1 MTSKA
6 TGTSNGHRDPCTKCS
21 SKNPAEANGG
31 PIANGVDSCQHTQHN
46 SDNASKVVHKLH
58 QLEVGQRK
66 IIQLLTSI
74 EKELSAREKLCCSK
88 HYLQHQQGQ
97 NATAPPGASN
107 SNITSNAST
116 SVTQH
121 IHQGWVREEDSGQGN
136 GERLVKIHLQ
146 DATTSTKHVGF
157 RIDKSCQTVLLVNG
171 GSSTPVSSDNV
182 VGDQEAECS
191 CCKNG
196 HDDKELIHLREELK
210 KATHALSQTM
220 AVKTTDSEGIDF
232 GAESPLN
239 LFIQC
244 FKEKYGLVVNPNDV
258 AIFV

>member
-21 SKNPAEANGG
+21 SKNPPE
-31 PIANGVDSCQHTQHN
+31 ANGVDSCQHTQHN
-46 SDNASKVVHKLH
+46 SDNAPKVAHKLH

-88 HYLQHQQGQ
+88 HYHQHQQGQ

-182 VGDQEAECS
+182 VSDQEAECS

-196 HDDKELIHLREELK
+196 HDDQELIHLREELK
-210 KATHALSQTM
+210 KATHALSQAM

>member
-6 TGTSNGHRDPCTKCS
+6 TGTSNGHRDSCTKCS
-21 SKNPAEANGG
+21 NKNPPSSEINGTT
-31 PIANGVDSCQHTQHN
+31 ANGVDSSPHTVH
-46 SDNASKVVHKLH
+46 SGDNNVTKVAHKLH
-58 QLEVGQRK
+58 QLEAGQRK

-74 EKELSAREKLCCSK
+74 EKELSAREKFCCSK
-88 HYLQHQQGQ
+88 HHHQHIQGQ
-97 NATAPPGASN
+97 NSITPGSSISN
-107 SNITSNAST
+107 TTTTSIG
-116 SVTQH
+116 H

-171 GSSTPVSSDNV
+171 GSSTHVNSSNGDGDKEDNT
-182 VGDQEAECS
+182 AECS

-196 HDDKELIHLREELK
+196 QDDQELIHLREELK
-210 KATHALSQTM
+210 KATHALSQAM
-220 AVKTTDSEGIDF
+220 AVKTTEDGIDF

>member
-6 TGTSNGHRDPCTKCS
+6 TGTSNGHRDSCTKCS
-21 SKNPAEANGG
+21 SKNPPEANGA
-31 PIANGVDSCQHTQHN
+31 IANGLDSCQHTPHN
-46 SDNASKVVHKLH
+46 SDNVSKVAHKLH
-58 QLEVGQRK
+58 QLEMGQRK

-74 EKELSAREKLCCSK
+74 EKELSAKEKSCCSK
-88 HYLQHQQGQ
+88 HHHQLQQQQEQ
-97 NATAPPGASN
+97 NLTATEVSN
-107 SNITSNAST
+107 SNIISNTSST
-116 SVTQH
+116 TMGH

-171 GSSTPVSSDNV
+171 GSSTPENV
-182 VGDQEAECS
+182 GGDQDDIEAECS
-191 CCKNG
+191 CKNG
-196 HDDKELIHLREELK
+196 HDDKELIRLREELK
-210 KATHALSQTM
+210 KATHALSEAM
-220 AVKTTDSEGIDF
+220 AVKTTEEGIDF